1 MSQQT
6 TRRAISALL
15 LLLLI
20 ALPVSVRAV
29 NKELAGLPVG
39 EIEFSGLRGLP
50 AESLEFYLGLEK
62 GRPFDPVALNENIHD
77 LWQRQLIDDIK
88 VDAESIDGQV
98 RLRIAIVE
106 RPTLRSVDYVGL
118 KRISRTDI
126 IDRITRE
133 GIRVREGDP
142 LSLGELRRLQAVIEE
157 LYREKGFRLAEAEFH
172 IEEISAGDRRVT
184 FTIDEGDKV
193 RISELDFEGNTGF
206 GDRRLRWSMKKTKES
221 GLLTRVLK
229 KDVYKPAVFEEDL
242 EKVRELYKK
251 AGYKNVVIGD
261 PKVEVRATKPSA
273 QEVEEQRR
281 RLFVTIPI
289 EEGGRWKLGEVNIEG
304 NERFSE
310 EVLRRQFPAP
320 RGGWLR
326 SSMLEK
332 GMETIG
338 ELYSNTGHLFADIQP
353 EIVEKEDL
361 VADINVKIDEGDQF
375 SIGRIQFEGNTK
387 TRDKVIRR
395 ELGIQ
400 EGMVL
405 NSGALRNSLLRIGQ
419 LEFFKVDEN
428 DPVAFD
434 FDNEEKTVDLTI
446 KGEEGDRTE
455 MQFGAG
461 FSEIDGFFGQ
471 FSFRTRNFLGRGET
485 LGVQL
490 QSGRRQDVFDL
501 SYLVPWFLDRP
512 QSLGMQVFSRKL
524 DYDLLSGQS
533 IRQDTQGGTITYG
546 RNLGL
551 FKSLSLSY
559 SIFEAEDQRSIFS
572 PILGD
577 FVEQDL
583 TREVSTV
590 RLAYAFDRRDSR
602 LEPTR
607 GIRYS
612 AGIEYAGGVLGGDT
626 NFIRPRASFSIYKP
640 VTRGGM
646 LTVAALN
653 VEAGHIVP
661 FDNQE
666 LFFLDRFYLGGENSV
681 RGFQFRS
688 IWARDDEGNTI
699 ADEFG
704 VPLGGES
711 FLQLNLE
718 YHFVVGGPFRVLL
731 FADSGNVWA
740 EEQSIDLGGLRYS
753 LGVELRVN
761 VPLFGAPLRFIYS
774 TNPDSYLDDRFES
787 FQFSVGTTF

>member
-6 TRRAISALL
+6 TRRAIAAQLL
-15 LLLLI
+15 LLLV

-29 NKELAGLPVG
+29 SKELSGLPVG

-50 AESLEFYLGLEK
+50 AESLEFYLGLER
-62 GRPFDPVALNENIHD
+62 GRPFDPVVLNENIHD
-77 LWQRQLIDDIK
+77 FWQRQLIDDIR
-88 VDAESIDGQV
+88 VEAEAIDGEV

-118 KRISRTDI
+118 KRINRTDI

-142 LSLGELRRLQAVIEE
+142 MSLGELRRLQAVIEE
-157 LYREKGFRLAEAEFH
+157 LYREKGFRLAQAEFH
-172 IEEISAGDRRVT
+172 IEEISPGDRRVT

-193 RISELDFEGNTGF
+193 RISELDFEGNTVF
-206 GDRRLRWSMKKTKES
+206 GDRRLRWAMKKTKES
-221 GLLTRVLK
+221 GLLARVRK

-242 EKVRELYKK
+242 EKVRVLYKK

-289 EEGGRWKLGEVNIEG
+289 EEGGRWKLGDINIEG

-353 EIVEKEDL
+353 EIVEREEL
-361 VADINVKIDEGDQF
+361 VADINVKIDEGDQY

-428 DPVAFD
+428 DPVAFE

-501 SYLVPWFLDRP
+501 SYLIPWFLDRP
-512 QSLGMQVFSRKL
+512 QSLGLQVFSRKL

-551 FKSLSLSY
+551 FKSISLSY
-559 SIFEAEDQRSIFS
+559 SFFEAEDQRSIFS

-612 AGIEYAGGVLGGDT
+612 AGVEYAGGVLGGDT

-640 VTRGGM
+640 VTRTGM

-653 VEAGHIVP
+653 VEAGYIVP
-661 FDNQE
+661 FDDQE

-688 IWARDDEGNTI
+688 IWARDEEGNTI
-699 ADEFG
+699 TDEFG

-711 FLQLNLE
+711 FVQLNLE

-774 TNPDSYLDDRFES
+774 TNPDSYLDDQFES